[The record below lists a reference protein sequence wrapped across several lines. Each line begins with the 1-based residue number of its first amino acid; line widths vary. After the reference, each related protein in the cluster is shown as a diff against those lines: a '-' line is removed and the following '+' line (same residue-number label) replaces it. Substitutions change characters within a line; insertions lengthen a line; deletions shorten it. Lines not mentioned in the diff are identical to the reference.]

1 MQRFRIMKKI
11 QDIEMIISDES
22 QDGVF
27 AISLVDKP
35 AIQEDFIYLSSHEIE
50 LKVVNEEK
58 REVVGIAL
66 VPDKKIY
73 RNVDGQEFNIYFTSQ
88 TIEKTNELFM
98 RNLNLNKITSQHE
111 RDVEGVSVIES
122 WIVEDS
128 KQDKSNIYK
137 LNAPVGSWVV
147 KMKVYNDSEW
157 VRVKNGEYKGFS
169 IEGKYKE
176 AEVKASEQV
185 DETTEL
191 INEIENLINE

>member
-1 MQRFRIMKKI
+1 MQRFRVMKKLE
-11 QDIEMIISDES
+11 DIEMIIKDENV
-22 QDGVF
+22 DGVF

-50 LKVVNEEK
+50 LKVTNEEK

-73 RNVDGQEFNIYFTSQ
+73 RNVDGEEFNIYFTAQ

-98 RNLNLNKITSQHE
+98 KNLNLNKITSQHE

-128 KQDKSNIYK
+128 KQDKSNIYN
-137 LNAPVGSWVV
+137 LNAPVGSWIV

-176 AEVKASEQV
+176 AKIKASEQV
-185 DETTEL
+185 DEL
-191 INEIENLINE
+191 IKEIENLINE

>member
-1 MQRFRIMKKI
+1 MKKLE
-11 QDIEMIISDES
+11 DIEMIISDES
-22 QDGVF
+22 VDGVF

-35 AIQEDFIYLSSHEIE
+35 AIQESFIYLSSHEIE

-73 RNVDGQEFNIYFTSQ
+73 RNIDGEEFNIYFTSQ

-98 RNLNLNKITSQHE
+98 KNLNLNKITSQHE

-137 LNAPVGSWVV
+137 LNAPVGSWIV

-176 AEVKASEQV
+176 ADIKASEQV
-185 DETTEL
+185 SETDEL
-191 INEIENLINE
+191 IKEIENLINE

>member
-1 MQRFRIMKKI
+1 MQRSKIMKKI
-11 QDIEMIISDES
+11 QDIEMIISDENV
-22 QDGVF
+22 DGVF

-73 RNVDGQEFNIYFTSQ
+73 RNIDGEEFNIYFTSQ

-98 RNLNLNKITSQHE
+98 KNLNLNKITSQHE

-128 KQDKSNIYK
+128 KQDKSNIYN

-176 AEVKASEQV
+176 ADVKASEQV
-185 DETTEL
+185 SETDEL
-191 INEIENLINE
+191 IKEIENLINE

>member
-1 MQRFRIMKKI
+1 MKKI

-22 QDGVF
+22 VDGVF

-73 RNVDGQEFNIYFTSQ
+73 RNIDGEEFNIYFTSQ

-98 RNLNLNKITSQHE
+98 KNLNLNKITSQHE

-137 LNAPVGSWVV
+137 LNAPVGSWIV

-176 AEVKASEQV
+176 AEVKAGEQV
-185 DETTEL
+185 DEL
-191 INEIENLINE
+191 IKEIENLINE

>member
-1 MQRFRIMKKI
+1 MQRFRVMKKLE
-11 QDIEMIISDES
+11 DIEMIIKDENV
-22 QDGVF
+22 DGVF

-50 LKVVNEEK
+50 LKVTNEEK

-73 RNVDGQEFNIYFTSQ
+73 RNVDGEEFNIYFTAQ

-98 RNLNLNKITSQHE
+98 KNLNLNKITSQHE

-128 KQDKSNIYK
+128 KQDKSNIYN
-137 LNAPVGSWVV
+137 LNAPVGSWIV

-185 DETTEL
+185 DDL
-191 INEIENLINE
+191 IKEIENLINE

>member
-1 MQRFRIMKKI
+1 MQRFRVMKKLEN
-11 QDIEMIISDES
+11 IEMIIKDENV
-22 QDGVF
+22 DGVF

-50 LKVVNEEK
+50 LKVTNEEK

-73 RNVDGQEFNIYFTSQ
+73 RNVDGEEFNIYFTAQ

-98 RNLNLNKITSQHE
+98 KNLNLNKITSQHE

-128 KQDKSNIYK
+128 KQDKSNIYN
-137 LNAPVGSWVV
+137 LNAPVGSWIV

-176 AEVKASEQV
+176 AEIKASEQT
-185 DETTEL
+185 DEL
-191 INEIENLINE
+191 IKEIENLINE

>member
-1 MQRFRIMKKI
+1 MQRFKIMKKLE
-11 QDIEMIISDES
+11 DIEMIIKDENV
-22 QDGVF
+22 DGVF

-50 LKVVNEEK
+50 LKVTNEEK
-58 REVVGIAL
+58 REVIGIAL

-73 RNVDGQEFNIYFTSQ
+73 RNVDGEEFNIYFTAQ

-128 KQDKSNIYK
+128 KQDKSNIYN
-137 LNAPVGSWVV
+137 LNAPVGSWIV

-157 VRVKNGEYKGFS
+157 QRVKNGEYKGFS

-176 AEVKASEQV
+176 AEVKASEQL
-185 DETTEL
+185 DETEEL
-191 INEIENLINE
+191 IKEIENLIK

>member
-1 MQRFRIMKKI
+1 MKKI

-22 QDGVF
+22 VDGVF

-35 AIQEDFIYLSSHEIE
+35 AIQESFIYLSSHEIE

-73 RNVDGQEFNIYFTSQ
+73 RNIDGEEFNIYFTSQ

-98 RNLNLNKITSQHE
+98 KNLNLNKITSQHE

-137 LNAPVGSWVV
+137 LNAPVGSWIV

-176 AEVKASEQV
+176 AEIKASEQV
-185 DETTEL
+185 DEL
-191 INEIENLINE
+191 IKEIENLINE

>member
-1 MQRFRIMKKI
+1 MQRFRIMKKL
-11 QDIEMIISDES
+11 QDYEMIIKDENV
-22 QDGVF
+22 DGVF

-50 LKVVNEEK
+50 LKVTNEEK

-73 RNVDGQEFNIYFTSQ
+73 RNVDGEEFNIYFTAQ

-98 RNLNLNKITSQHE
+98 KNLNLNKITSQHE

-122 WIVEDS
+122 WIVEDN
-128 KQDKSNIYK
+128 KQDKSNIYN
-137 LNAPVGSWVV
+137 LNAPVGSWIV
-147 KMKVYNDSEW
+147 KMKVYNESEW
-157 VRVKNGEYKGFS
+157 QRVKNGEYKGFS

-176 AEVKASEQV
+176 AEVKASEQL
-185 DETTEL
+185 DETEEL
-191 INEIENLINE
+191 IKEIENLIK